1 MNTHEMKYMS
11 KTRQDPVQ
19 AEAAARSRDYGA
31 VKSVT
36 SVRVCAPVSAILRI
50 SLTRPFSE
58 SSHLP
63 NCK

>member
-1 MNTHEMKYMS
+1 MDTHEMKYMS
-11 KTRQDPVQ
+11 KTREDPVQ
-19 AEAAARSRDYGA
+19 AEAAAHSRDYGA

-50 SLTRPFSE
+50 LLSSPFSE
-58 SSHLP
+58 SFHLP